1 MTCGRKK
8 AFIGAIVGAGV
19 GVAKGVAGIISKR
32 KQAQKQQQQDYLN
45 TVLQARGTMTT
56 DLNNN
61 ENLQEDFESK
71 FVMKCGGRK
80 RSACGK
86 AVKMACGGRKKAQL
100 GAVNM
105 NGGDTFNTT
114 QNLNEVTV
122 TAKGPNRQI
131 QGFNVKPK
139 TIDINAENAKLQSFN
154 NTNNNAQS
162 SSTTLAPTTSPTGGM
177 VQASTIGDI
186 SNTAGKIEAGL
197 ASLGSIAGSIGNMT
211 GKFKCGGRRKAALG
225 FGTGMQLGSMVGDIG
240 KLFVKGP
247 QKTEAP
253 TISTRTQGLTNLNQ
267 NGTNNVQSPT
277 NNVVTTNTN
286 SASPIPTV
294 PLNNNPD
301 SNMKQAKFGTS
312 RRRCGLG
319 VSLAYKSSRKK
330 QTR

>member
-8 AFIGAIVGAGV
+8 AFIGAVVGAGL

-45 TVLQARGTMTT
+45 SVLQARGAMTT

-71 FVMKCGGRK
+71 YVMKCGGRK

-86 AVKMACGGRKKAQL
+86 AVKMACGGRKKAEL
-100 GAVNM
+100 GTLKPLTAPAIGSTNPI
-105 NGGDTFNTT
+105 NNI
-114 QNLNEVTV
+114 NSLN
-122 TAKGPNRQI
+122 K
-131 QGFNVKPK
+131 
-139 TIDINAENAKLQSFN
+139 DLQSYTN
-154 NTNNNAQS
+154 RLNTGS
-162 SSTTLAPTTSPTGGM
+162 SSTTITPPSTGG
-177 VQASTIGDI
+177 QAQSAMNLIGDV

-197 ASLGSIAGSIGNMT
+197 GAIGSAVGTIGSLT
-211 GKFKCGGRRKAALG
+211 GKFRCGGKKACGGRRKALAG
-225 FGTGMQLGSMVGDIG
+225 FSAGMQLGSMVGDIG
-240 KLFVKGP
+240 KAFVKGP

-253 TISTRTQGLTNLNQ
+253 AISTRTQGLTNLNQ
-267 NGTNNVQSPT
+267 ANTNNIQSPT

-319 VSLAYKSSRKK
+319 ISLAYKSSRNK

>member
-8 AFIGAIVGAGV
+8 AFIGAVVGAGL
-19 GVAKGVAGIISKR
+19 GVAKGVAGIFSKR

-45 TVLQARGTMTT
+45 TVLQARGAMTT

-86 AVKMACGGRKKAQL
+86 AVKMACGGRKKA
-100 GAVNM
+100 N
-105 NGGDTFNTT
+105 NGIV
-114 QNLNEVTV
+114 LPEVSV
-122 TAKGPNRQI
+122 TANSVTRPI
-131 QGFNVKPK
+131 QGFNVRPK
-139 TIDINAENAKLQSFN
+139 TVDINAENAKLQNFN
-154 NTNNNAQS
+154 NSVKS
-162 SSTTLAPTTSPTGGM
+162 SSTALVPTTSPTGGIT
-177 VQASTIGDI
+177 QLSTIGDI

-197 ASLGSIAGSIGNMT
+197 AGLGSIAETIGNMT
-211 GKFKCGGRRKAALG
+211 GKFKCGGRKKAALG
-225 FGTGMQLGSMVGDIG
+225 FGAGMQLGSMVGDIG
-240 KLFVKGP
+240 QMFVKGP
-247 QKTEAP
+247 QRTEAP

-267 NGTNNVQSPT
+267 NGTNSAQTPA

-286 SASPIPTV
+286 SAAPIPTV
-294 PLNNNPD
+294 PLANNPN
-301 SNMKQAKFGTS
+301 SNLKKCGGSKQAKFGTS

-319 VSLAYKSSRKK
+319 ISLAYKSSRNK